1 MKKLKISELVKRFER
16 DNEIKQLAEATQAYY
31 RVAINYFCEWLP
43 KSVRTTAKLTQ
54 TLFEDYTYYVVK
66 RVENRTS
73 QTTYLRAIRR
83 LYNYGIEIGAV
94 APCKLKLPK
103 GTRTVKPTFTD
114 EEVKRILTARTNGK
128 ADIIALLLITTGIRS
143 ETLRNLTVADVVEA
157 DNAIILRRLKN
168 GKQAVL
174 PLPEAVTRRVMRYI
188 RANEKQSA
196 DLLFVNSRGER
207 YSRNGLYEYLVKWMK
222 RKGFEHKGIHIF
234 RHTYAKLL
242 ARAGCPSITLAR
254 CLTHSTVTQSEHYV
268 NLYGNE
274 LRNACERYNPVVTFG
289 KKDKKK
295 PR

>member
-1 MKKLKISELVKRFER
+1 MKKLKITELVERFER
-16 DNEIKQLAEATQAYY
+16 DNEIRQLAEATQAYY

-43 KSVRTTAKLTQ
+43 KSVRTTARLTQ
-54 TLFEDYTYYVVK
+54 DLFEAYTYDVVQ

-73 QTTYLRAIRR
+73 QTTYLRAVRR
-83 LYNYGIEIGAV
+83 LYNYGVEIGAV
-94 APCKLKLPK
+94 AQCKLKLPK
-103 GTRTVKPTFTD
+103 EKRTVKPTFTD
-114 EEVKRILTARTNGK
+114 DEVKRILSTRTNGK

-143 ETLRNLTVADVVEA
+143 ETLRSMTVSDIVET
-157 DNAIILRRLKN
+157 DNTIILRHLKN

-174 PLPEAVTRRVMRYI
+174 PLPERVTRRIMRYI
-188 RANEKQSA
+188 RANGKQGA
-196 DLLFVNSRGER
+196 DLLFVNARGEK
-207 YSRNGLYEYLVKWMK
+207 YSRNGLYEFMTKYLK
-222 RKGFEHKGIHIF
+222 RKGFEHRGIHIF

-242 ARAGCPSITLAR
+242 AQSGCPSITLAR

-274 LRNACERYNPVVTFG
+274 LRSACERYNPVVTFG